1 MGLSVSRL
9 SSDHLP
15 FSRWLVSDLTG
26 LRQSSSAMVT
36 NGSSVSSLEKCDK
49 LSQSESDPWLG
60 TGGWGNMT
68 WECSMA
74 GSWLK

>member
-1 MGLSVSRL
+1 MESIGLSVSRL

-36 NGSSVSSLEKCDK
+36 NGTSVTILEKCDK
-49 LSQSESDPWLG
+49 LSQYLSLTPDQG
-60 TGGWGNMT
+60 HDGDG
-68 WECSMA
+68 A
-74 GSWLK
+74 I

>member
-1 MGLSVSRL
+1 MESIGLSVSRL

-36 NGSSVSSLEKCDK
+36 NGTSVSILEKCDK
-49 LSQSESDPWLG
+49 LSQSEPDP
-60 TGGWGNMT
+60 
-68 WECSMA
+68 
-74 GSWLK
+74 

>member
-1 MGLSVSRL
+1 MESIGLSVSRL

-49 LSQSESDPWLG
+49 
-60 TGGWGNMT
+60 
-68 WECSMA
+68 
-74 GSWLK
+74 

>member
-1 MGLSVSRL
+1 MEYQYGGAVESIGLSVSRL

-36 NGSSVSSLEKCDK
+36 NGTSVSSFRE
-49 LSQSESDPWLG
+49 
-60 TGGWGNMT
+60 M
-68 WECSMA
+68 
-74 GSWLK
+74 